1 MVLFRRVK
9 SLGRQNSHGNGF
21 GKTAGGGQ
29 GRFGGLG
36 LLLLLGIMIKDGR
49 AILGAAIHE
58 LAAGVGGVD
67 APPVEVQQLAIR
79 NFLGVEFYLHRLV
92 MAGRTGTDFLVGG
105 IGLMAAGI
113 AGSYFDN
120 ASVLGK
126 IRFATPETAT
136 GKGGGLQTGRVF
148 HGG

>member
-1 MVLFRRVK
+1 
-9 SLGRQNSHGNGF
+9 
-21 GKTAGGGQ
+21 
-29 GRFGGLG
+29 
-36 LLLLLGIMIKDGR
+36 MIKDGR
-49 AILGAAIHE
+49 AILGAVIHE
-58 LAAGVGGVD
+58 LATGVGGVN
-67 APPVEVQQLAIR
+67 ATPVEVQQLTVR

-92 MAGRTGTDFLVGG
+92 MAGRPGTDILVGG

-113 AGSYFDN
+113 AGSYCDN

-136 GKGGGLQTGRVF
+136 GKGGGWQTGRVF